1 MSSKQQK
8 KCPKC
13 GSTNVAYILYG
24 MLAFDDE
31 LEKQL
36 DEGKIKIG
44 GCESD
49 SGNPTWHCNDCDNEW
64 GGRRDDPPQLT
75 DDELVTVIL
84 PIVGGD
90 K

>member
-1 MSSKQQK
+1 MSSEKQK

-24 MLAFDDE
+24 LLAPSDE
-31 LEKQL
+31 LDKQL
-36 DEGKIKIG
+36 DQGKVRLG

-49 SGNPTWHCNDCDNEW
+49 SGNTNWHCNECDNEW
-64 GGRRDDPPQLT
+64 GGWYKEPPQLT